1 MFKSIRVKFSL
12 MFIAIAAVLIF
23 VSIFDATRNH
33 QIVNQLQEF
42 SQRFN
47 PATSAILNADRD
59 LYQAQLSEVTL
70 LDDQLNAEQRQ
81 KEITNW
87 QENVDQAKDRML
99 QFRQMLADHPMV
111 TNATKGFDEQFKLWY
126 QASSKVVKAVEQQ
139 DYSNAILLHNQFSKK
154 EFKALRNIYNAA
166 GEAADKRVVELDTL
180 ISERATSQNRMSV
193 AIATVVAI
201 FALIIAYF
209 GPKTIVDAIN
219 DITLRINDI
228 ANGDGNLTQRI
239 QIKRDD
245 EISTLATSF
254 NLFVEQLQKMII
266 TISAQTKEVNASV
279 EQLSE
284 KSSETLT
291 ISTDQSQFV
300 ETIVTAVNEMSAAV
314 REVASNAMDTATEI
328 NRVNEQTVE
337 GKRVLSLSV
346 DQIDQLSESVKQAV
360 AVIEKLSENS
370 ANIASVLDVIR
381 GIAEQTNLLALNA
394 AIEAARAGEQGR
406 GFAVVADEVRTLAS
420 RTETSTQDIQ
430 QMIEQLQHGVL
441 DAVKTI
447 EAGAALTDSTVS
459 LTAQTQNALDEILS
473 STSRVSDMSSQTATA
488 TEEQTHVSE
497 EINRN
502 LTELSDKTL
511 HCHDVIDETQKIVQT
526 TQAIC
531 NSLQHEVSRFKV
543 A

>member
-12 MFIAIAAVLIF
+12 MFIAVAAVLIF
-23 VSIFDATRNH
+23 ISIFDATRNH

-70 LDDQLNAEQRQ
+70 LGDQLNAEQRQ
-81 KEITNW
+81 KEIKNW

-99 QFRQMLADHPMV
+99 QFREMLVDHPMV
-111 TNATKGFDEQFKLWY
+111 TDATKGFDQQFKLWY
-126 QASSKVVKAVEQQ
+126 QASSKVVKSIEQQ
-139 DYSNAILLHNQFSKK
+139 DYAGAISLHNQFSKK
-154 EFKALRNIYNAA
+154 EFKALRSIYNAA
-166 GEAADKRVVELDTL
+166 GEAADKRVQELDTI
-180 ISERATSQNRMSV
+180 ISERATSQNRISV
-193 AIATVVAI
+193 AVAVIVAI

-219 DITLRINDI
+219 EITHRINDI
-228 ANGDGNLTQRI
+228 ANGNGNLTQRI
-239 QIKRDD
+239 RIKRDD
-245 EISTLATSF
+245 EISTLASSF

-266 TISAQTKEVNASV
+266 TISAQTSEVNSSV

-284 KSSETLT
+284 KSTETLT
-291 ISTDQSQFV
+291 ISSDQSQFV

-314 REVASNAMDTATEI
+314 REVASNAMDTASEI
-328 NRVNEQTVE
+328 NKVNDQTIE

-346 DQIDQLSESVKQAV
+346 DQIDQLSGSVKQAV
-360 AVIEKLSENS
+360 TVIEKLSENS

-430 QMIEQLQHGVL
+430 KMIEQLQHGVL

-502 LTELSDKTL
+502 LTELSDKTV
-511 HCHDVIDETQKIVQT
+511 HCHDVISETQKIVQT
-526 TQAIC
+526 TQTIC
-531 NSLQHEVSRFKV
+531 NNLQHEVSRFKV

>member
-1 MFKSIRVKFSL
+1 MFKSIRAKFSL

-23 VSIFDATRNH
+23 ISIFDATRNH
-33 QIVNQLQEF
+33 QILNQLQEF

-70 LDDQLNAEQRQ
+70 LDDQLTSEQRQ
-81 KEITNW
+81 KEMTNW

-99 QFRQMLADHPMV
+99 QFRQILAAHSMV
-111 TNATKGFDEQFKLWY
+111 TDATNGFDEQFEAWY
-126 QASSKVVKAVEQQ
+126 QASSKVIKAVEQQ
-139 DYSNAILLHNQFSKK
+139 DYSNAIKLHQQFSQK

-166 GEAADKRVVELDTL
+166 GEAADERVKELDTL

-193 AIATVVAI
+193 AIAVLVAL
-201 FALIIAYF
+201 FALIMAYF

-219 DITLRINDI
+219 DITNRINDI

-239 QIKRDD
+239 KIKRDD
-245 EISTLATSF
+245 EISTLANSF

-266 TISAQTKEVNASV
+266 SISAQTKEVNSSV
-279 EQLSE
+279 ELLSQ
-284 KSSETLT
+284 KSSQTLT

-314 REVASNAMDTATEI
+314 REVARNAMDTATEI
-328 NRVNEQTVE
+328 NTVNDQTLE
-337 GKRVLSLSV
+337 GKRVLGLSV
-346 DQIDQLSESVKQAV
+346 DQIGQLSKSVKQAV
-360 AVIEKLSENS
+360 TVIEKLSENS
-370 ANIASVLDVIR
+370 TNIASVLDVIR

-420 RTETSTQDIQ
+420 RTETSTQDIR
-430 QMIEQLQHGVL
+430 QMIEKLQHGVL

-473 STSRVSDMSSQTATA
+473 STSRVNDMSSQTATA

-502 LTELSDKTL
+502 LTELSNKTL
-511 HCHDVIDETQKIVQT
+511 HCHDVINETQNIAQT

-531 NSLQHEVSRFKV
+531 NNLQKEVSRFKV

>member
-1 MFKSIRVKFSL
+1 

-23 VSIFDATRNH
+23 ISIFDATRNH
-33 QIVNQLQEF
+33 QIVTQLQEF
-42 SQRFN
+42 SQKFN

-70 LDDQLNAEQRQ
+70 LDDRLSAEQKQ
-81 KEITNW
+81 AQIKNW
-87 QENVDQAKDRML
+87 QENADQAKDRMHE
-99 QFRQMLADHPMV
+99 FRQRLTDHTMV
-111 TNATKGFDEQFKLWY
+111 TDATKGFDQQFELWY
-126 QASSKVVKAVEQQ
+126 QASKQVIKSIEQG
-139 DYSNAILLHNQFSKK
+139 DYDNAILLHDQVAKK
-154 EFKALRNIYNAA
+154 EFSALRDIYNAA
-166 GEAADKRVVELDTL
+166 GEAADDRVKQLDLL
-180 ISERATSQNRMSV
+180 ITERAVSQNRMSV
-193 AIATVVAI
+193 SIAVIVAI
-201 FALIIAYF
+201 FALFIAYY

-245 EISTLATSF
+245 EISTLANSF
-254 NLFVEQLQKMII
+254 NLFVEQLQNMII
-266 TISAQTKEVNASV
+266 TIIAQTREVHSSV

-284 KSSETLT
+284 KSSQTLA

-328 NRVNEQTVE
+328 NKVNDQTIE

-346 DQIDQLSESVKQAV
+346 EQIDQLSTSVKQAV
-360 AVIEKLSENS
+360 TVIEKLSENS

-430 QMIEQLQHGVL
+430 QMIEKLQHGVL
-441 DAVKTI
+441 DAVKSI

-473 STSRVSDMSSQTATA
+473 STSRVNDMSSQTATA

-502 LTELSDKTL
+502 LTELSDKTI

-526 TQAIC
+526 TQTIC
-531 NSLQHEVSRFKV
+531 NNLQLEVSRFKV

>member
-139 DYSNAILLHNQFSKK
+139 DYSNAILLHNQLSKK

>member
-12 MFIAIAAVLIF
+12 MFIAVAAVLIF
-23 VSIFDATRNH
+23 ISIFDATRNH

-70 LDDQLNAEQRQ
+70 LNDQLNAEQRQ
-81 KEITNW
+81 KEIKNW

-99 QFRQMLADHPMV
+99 QFREMLANHPTV
-111 TNATKGFDEQFKLWY
+111 TDATKGFDEQFNLWY
-126 QASSKVVKAVEQQ
+126 QASGKVVKAVEQQ
-139 DYSNAILLHNQFSKK
+139 DYTNALVLHNQLSKK
-154 EFKALRNIYNAA
+154 EFKALRSIYNAA
-166 GEAADKRVVELDTL
+166 GEAADQRVKELDTL
-180 ISERATSQNRMSV
+180 ISERAISQNRMSV
-193 AIATVVAI
+193 GIAAIVAI

-219 DITLRINDI
+219 DITNRINDI

-245 EISTLATSF
+245 EISTLASSF

-266 TISAQTKEVNASV
+266 TISAQTHEVNSSV

-284 KSSETLT
+284 KSTETLT
-291 ISTDQSQFV
+291 ISSDQSQFV

-314 REVASNAMDTATEI
+314 KEVASNAMDTASEI
-328 NRVNEQTVE
+328 NKVNDQTIE

-346 DQIDQLSESVKQAV
+346 EQIDQLSGSVKQAV
-360 AVIEKLSENS
+360 TVIEKLSENS

-430 QMIEQLQHGVL
+430 KMIEQLQHGVL

-447 EAGAALTDSTVS
+447 EAGAALTSSTVS

-502 LTELSDKTL
+502 LTELSDKTV
-511 HCHDVIDETQKIVQT
+511 HFHDVISETQKIVQS
-526 TQAIC
+526 TQTIC
-531 NSLQHEVSRFKV
+531 NNLQHEVSRFKV

>member
-111 TNATKGFDEQFKLWY
+111 TDATKGFDEQFKLWY

>member
-1 MFKSIRVKFSL
+1 MFKSIRAKFSL

-23 VSIFDATRNH
+23 ISIFDATRNH
-33 QIVNQLQEF
+33 QILNQLQEF

-59 LYQAQLSEVTL
+59 LYQAQLSEVIL
-70 LDDQLNAEQRQ
+70 LDDQLTPEQRQ
-81 KEITNW
+81 KEIVNW

-99 QFRQMLADHPMV
+99 QFRQILADHSMV
-111 TNATKGFDEQFKLWY
+111 TDATKGFDEQFESWY
-126 QASSKVVKAVEQQ
+126 QASSTVVKAVEQQ
-139 DYSNAILLHNQFSKK
+139 DYPNAIMLHNQYSKK

-166 GEAADKRVVELDTL
+166 GEAADERVKQLDTM
-180 ISERATSQNRMSV
+180 ISERSTSQNRMSV
-193 AIATVVAI
+193 AIAVLVAL
-201 FALIIAYF
+201 FALIMAYF

-219 DITLRINDI
+219 DITNRINDI

-239 QIKRDD
+239 KIKRDD
-245 EISTLATSF
+245 EISSLANSF

-266 TISAQTKEVNASV
+266 SVSAQTKEVNSSV
-279 EQLSE
+279 ELLSQ
-284 KSSETLT
+284 KSSLTLT
-291 ISTDQSQFV
+291 ISTDQAQFV

-314 REVASNAMDTATEI
+314 REVARNAMDTATEI
-328 NRVNEQTVE
+328 NQVNDQTIE
-337 GKRVLSLSV
+337 GKRVLGLSV
-346 DQIDQLSESVKQAV
+346 DQIGQLSKSVKQAV
-360 AVIEKLSENS
+360 TVIEKLSENS
-370 ANIASVLDVIR
+370 TNIASVLDVIR

-430 QMIEQLQHGVL
+430 KMIEKLQLGVL

-473 STSRVSDMSSQTATA
+473 STSRVNDMSTQTATA

-502 LTELSDKTL
+502 LTELSNKTL
-511 HCHDVIDETQKIVQT
+511 HCHDVINETQKIAQT

-531 NSLQHEVSRFKV
+531 NDLQQEVSRFKV

>member
-23 VSIFDATRNH
+23 ISIFDATRNH
-33 QIVNQLQEF
+33 QIVDQLQEF

-59 LYQAQLSEVTL
+59 LYQAQLSEVIL

-81 KEITNW
+81 KEIKNW

-99 QFRQMLADHPMV
+99 QFRQMLANHSTVIDA
-111 TNATKGFDEQFKLWY
+111 TNGFDEQFNLWY
-126 QASSKVVKAVEQQ
+126 QASSQVVKSIEQQ
-139 DYSNAILLHNQFSKK
+139 DYANAILLHHQFSQK
-154 EFKALRNIYNAA
+154 EFKTLRNIYNAA
-166 GEAADKRVVELDTL
+166 GEAADKRVQELDRL
-180 ISERATSQNRMSV
+180 ITERATSQNRMSV
-193 AIATVVAI
+193 AIAAVVAI

-219 DITLRINDI
+219 DITMRINDI
-228 ANGDGNLTQRI
+228 ASGDGNLTQRI

-279 EQLSE
+279 AQLSD
-284 KSSETLT
+284 KSTETLT

-300 ETIVTAVNEMSAAV
+300 ETIVTAVNQMSAAV

-328 NRVNEQTVE
+328 NRVNDQTEE

-370 ANIASVLDVIR
+370 DNIASVLDVIR

-430 QMIEQLQHGVL
+430 QMIEKLQHGVR

-502 LTELSDKTL
+502 LTELSDKTF